1 MNILKINSSA
11 KINGSR
17 SRELTQYLTEK
28 LQSISS
34 GNIIDRDLTKNLQ
47 FLNEEMINRFYTP
60 EESLNA
66 NDKKILAPSDNLT
79 DELINSDIIV
89 IGAPMYNFGIS
100 GMLKSYLDQ
109 ICRLGKT
116 FSTNPEGFE
125 GLLKNKIAYIVIT
138 TGGTPL
144 GGADDF
150 MTDYLKRVLG
160 FVGIEDVRFFTVDKF
175 DPKQAE
181 QAMQLVKQQIDSLSL
196 PL

>member
-11 KINGSR
+11 KITGSR
-17 SRELTQYLTEK
+17 SRELTKTLSEK

-47 FLNEEMINRFYTP
+47 FLNEEMIDRFYTP
-60 EESLNA
+60 EELLDA
-66 NDKKILAPSDNLT
+66 NDKKILSPSDNLT
-79 DELINSDIIV
+79 NELINSDVIV

-109 ICRLGKT
+109 VCRLGKT
-116 FSTNPEGFE
+116 FSTNPQGFE
-125 GLLKNKIAYIVIT
+125 GLLKGKIAYIIIT

-144 GGADDF
+144 GGEDDF
-150 MTDYLKRVLG
+150 MTDYLKKVLSFIG
-160 FVGIEDVRFFTVDKF
+160 VTDIRFFTVDKF
-175 DPKQAE
+175 DPE
-181 QAMQLVKQQIDSLSL
+181 QAKDAMQKVNKEIDALAL